1 MMNPLLSKLLSQSQ
15 DDNASISTRRDAD
28 NDVIMKNSY
37 SNNLQ
42 QVPEPG
48 FFSGNTND
56 TDLFCQLCEDTF
68 STYPNL
74 GLPEEVKINFVKSRL
89 REGARNWY
97 IATYNENNH
106 PGTLKELI
114 SDIKKTFMNDVSKK
128 LAKIQLVKLKHSYGK
143 INDYIEKFKTL
154 TTGLF
159 WDEEA
164 LVLFFYNGLHP
175 KFQEEIDKMEE
186 FPTTLG
192 DIYTKCILFENNIKS
207 KDQLRNNN
215 GNKNLRKKHSSPH
228 VNNNKNYNNN
238 NNYYTKNKSSNNYFN
253 NNNNNNNQNNNQKKK
268 LIDGLQKES
277 RPSKN
282 LKTIYYNFPTLDSIN
297 ESNLPSTFLL
307 FKSYIPI
314 KFLNNFSIKNEKI
327 QKLTS
332 ESMLDSGS

>member
-1 MMNPLLSKLLSQSQ
+1 MSYYTNVWASSIPDIAPMSEVNKLRSDAQVTVSELASSVNDSFLLKEDFNKYNQDLQKKLYTLNRDNKNIINQLSNLTKIFNEKLDIKISTNDDPSSSQSVPQNQ

-89 REGARNWY
+89 RDGARNWF

-106 PGTLKELI
+106 PGTLKKLL
-114 SDIKKTFMNDVSKK
+114 SDIKKTFTNVASKK

-143 INDYIEKFKTL
+143 INDYIEKFRTL
-154 TTGLF
+154 TTGLS

-164 LVLFFYNGLHP
+164 LVLFFY
-175 KFQEEIDKMEE
+175 
-186 FPTTLG
+186 
-192 DIYTKCILFENNIKS
+192 S
-207 KDQLRNNN
+207 
-215 GNKNLRKKHSSPH
+215 H
-228 VNNNKNYNNN
+228 V
-238 NNYYTKNKSSNNYFN
+238 
-253 NNNNNNNQNNNQKKK
+253 
-268 LIDGLQKES
+268 G
-277 RPSKN
+277 PV
-282 LKTIYYNFPTLDSIN
+282 
-297 ESNLPSTFLL
+297 
-307 FKSYIPI
+307 
-314 KFLNNFSIKNEKI
+314 
-327 QKLTS
+327 
-332 ESMLDSGS
+332 G